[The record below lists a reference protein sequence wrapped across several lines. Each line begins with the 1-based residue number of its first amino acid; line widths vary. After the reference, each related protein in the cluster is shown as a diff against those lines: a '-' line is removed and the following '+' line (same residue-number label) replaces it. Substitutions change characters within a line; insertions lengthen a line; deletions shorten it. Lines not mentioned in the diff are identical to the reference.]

1 MGQPEPARSIF
12 VSWLSSLQIDYS
24 NLWLL
29 RGDFNLYRSTENR
42 NRPGGNQNDILLFN
56 NVISQL
62 GLVELPLK
70 GRSFTWSN
78 MQSMPLLQQLDWFF
92 TIPTWTVHFPN
103 TVVLPRARIIS
114 DHKGV
119 LSAESSRS
127 APCKIQIGT
136 AIPKA
141 CIFRFENFWPL
152 LPGFHKLVKDSWEQE
167 VSMHIT
173 SNAQKVSVKLKRLR
187 SKLKAWDKNKSNLA
201 RLIQNCNIVIVFLD
215 DLEDMRGLYLPE
227 QNFRRIIQGHLQD
240 LLKYQQIYWK
250 QRFTTKMMKLGDDN
264 TKFFHAMATENYR
277 RNSIAQVVDV
287 DGRVV
292 TDHEGKAFL
301 FLQEFKS
308 RMGST
313 VNPIMLY
320 NLQELIGS

>member
-1 MGQPEPARSIF
+1 
-12 VSWLSSLQIDYS
+12 
-24 NLWLL
+24 
-29 RGDFNLYRSTENR
+29 
-42 NRPGGNQNDILLFN
+42 
-56 NVISQL
+56 
-62 GLVELPLK
+62 
-70 GRSFTWSN
+70 
-78 MQSMPLLQQLDWFF
+78 
-92 TIPTWTVHFPN
+92 
-103 TVVLPRARIIS
+103 
-114 DHKGV
+114 
-119 LSAESSRS
+119 
-127 APCKIQIGT
+127 
-136 AIPKA
+136 
-141 CIFRFENFWPL
+141 
-152 LPGFHKLVKDSWEQE
+152 
-167 VSMHIT
+167 MHIT